1 MPYILWIPDNWW
13 KKDTAPA
20 TSLCEVGLK
29 NRNGKRMVQIKK
41 EKKRRF
47 ALPSPL
53 PVLEFSGRGR
63 RDGRVVEEAVRDG
76 PQDLP
81 LLLLLPRCAAS
92 SFSQIWCFLTFA
104 FFADTTGQLLQGIN
118 DYRVTLNLSSLTENK
133 NADCLAA
140 QLASAFKGQDC
151 SNTTGSDTVPGT
163 EQQFPN
169 FPDYLAACHLNATVT
184 RDGFIMPA
192 CVPDLVPDIVLA
204 NYTKSQYNQKLNDSS
219 YAGIG
224 IAEEDNW
231 VVVVLTT
238 NTATGNYAPAADAT
252 AGSSI
257 SIADHNYVMLSLLG
271 FALYLVG

>member
-1 MPYILWIPDNWW
+1 MMGKPADPHSCVDHGIWRRGFS
-13 KKDTAPA
+13 TALCQHQRPA
-20 TSLCEVGLK
+20 TINHRNTLCKRRRNKQHVDAGCAVAVGLPA
-29 NRNGKRMVQIKK
+29 NNVRYCL
-41 EKKRRF
+41 ESAT
-47 ALPSPL
+47 ALCTS
-53 PVLEFSGRGR
+53 
-63 RDGRVVEEAVRDG
+63 
-76 PQDLP
+76 
-81 LLLLLPRCAAS
+81 C
-92 SFSQIWCFLTFA
+92 
-104 FFADTTGQLLQGIN
+104 IN

-271 FALYLVG
+271 FALYLMG